1 MTARRWV
8 NPLIRKPLATTAAVA
23 GLALA
28 FSAFAVA
35 PAQAADKTVSGVEL
49 SWGLNAETG
58 AGAYNG
64 SCNFLSAGTA
74 GNTGSSRAWTE
85 ADGFYKSTEG
95 NVSVVKNGPDA
106 TTIATTWAN
115 KCQTG
120 AGTPVSPSG
129 TAALSGNKVVF
140 ANGTGTVDPV
150 TGTAT
155 ISWTGSFTSVFY
167 GGLTYWSASNP
178 VLVVK
183 ADKTATLKA
192 TASGYGADQSDS
204 TVWKSI
210 PATEITLANLTGV
223 TVDDDGFTIT
233 PNYLGVSAP
242 ASVTNQAITGANWG
256 AFPADF
262 LTFQAATGTQ
272 PYWYSSGGGADPR
285 KIASPISVA
294 WTVAAPEP
302 EPEVPV
308 GGNTG
313 VDVDVTVPEAPVTP
327 EPGEFS
333 WSIAATSA
341 TLGTAT
347 QNAGGTFGATG
358 ALPSIT
364 VKDTREASAGWT
376 INGKASNFTSST
388 KSFSGSALGWTPAAS
403 NPVGT
408 ITAGGAVAAGNPGL
422 AESRTLAST
431 EAAGSATLD
440 AGLTFLAPAGTS
452 AGSYTSTLTITAIS
466 E

>member
-8 NPLIRKPLATTAAVA
+8 KSLVRKPLATTAAVA

-35 PAQAADKTVSGVEL
+35 PAQAADSTVSGAEL
-49 SWGLNAETG
+49 SWGLNAESG

-106 TTIATTWAN
+106 TTIAATWAN

-120 AGTPVSPSG
+120 AGTPVSPVG
-129 TAALSGNKVVF
+129 TAALSGNKIVF
-140 ANGTGTVDPV
+140 AEGTGTVDPV

-178 VLVVK
+178 VLKVK
-183 ADKTATLKA
+183 ADGTATLKA
-192 TASGYGADQSDS
+192 TASGYGADQGDT
-204 TVWKSI
+204 TVWTSI

-223 TVDDDGFTIT
+223 TVDDDGFTVN
-233 PNYLGVSAP
+233 PDYLGVLAP
-242 ASVTNQAITGANWG
+242 AGVNQVNGGAAAG
-256 AFPADF
+256 AFPTDF
-262 LTFQAATGTQ
+262 LSFQAATGTQ

-285 KIASPISVA
+285 KVASPVSVA
-294 WTVAAPEP
+294 WTVAAT
-302 EPEVPV
+302 EPEVPA
-308 GGNTG
+308 GDNTG
-313 VDVDVTVPEAPVTP
+313 VNVDVTVPEAPVTP

-364 VKDTREASAGWT
+364 VKDNREGSAGWT
-376 INGKASNFTSST
+376 INGKASNFTNSG

-408 ITAGGAVAAGNPGL
+408 VTKGGAVTAGNPGL